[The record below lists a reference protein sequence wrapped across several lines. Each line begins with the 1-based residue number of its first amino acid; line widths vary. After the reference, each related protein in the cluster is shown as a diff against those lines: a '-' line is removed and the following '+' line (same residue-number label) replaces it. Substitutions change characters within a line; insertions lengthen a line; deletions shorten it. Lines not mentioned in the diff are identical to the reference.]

1 MEKKS
6 NRLDQSMK
14 SNKFDSS
21 FGSRMFEGSTGF
33 NKPSLGQLVE

>member
-1 MEKKS
+1 MEKNS
-6 NRLDQSMK
+6 NRFDQSMK

-21 FGSRMFEGSTGF
+21 FGSKMFEGSTGF